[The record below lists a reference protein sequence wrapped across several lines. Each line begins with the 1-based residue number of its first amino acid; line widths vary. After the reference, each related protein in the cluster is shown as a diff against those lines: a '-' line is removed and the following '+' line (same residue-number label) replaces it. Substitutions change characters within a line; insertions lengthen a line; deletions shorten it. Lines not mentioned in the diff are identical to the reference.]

1 MRMKTSSSADH
12 PLLSST
18 AEIEIEIGTE
28 MVATLIIDESSKGWY
43 AFFLSM
49 NA

>member
-1 MRMKTSSSADH
+1 MRMKTSSNADH
-12 PLLSST
+12 PLPSSM
-18 AEIEIEIGTE
+18 AEIEIEIE

>member
-12 PLLSST
+12 PLPSST
-18 AEIEIEIGTE
+18 AEIEIETE

>member
-1 MRMKTSSSADH
+1 M
-12 PLLSST
+12 
-18 AEIEIEIGTE
+18 AEIEIEIE